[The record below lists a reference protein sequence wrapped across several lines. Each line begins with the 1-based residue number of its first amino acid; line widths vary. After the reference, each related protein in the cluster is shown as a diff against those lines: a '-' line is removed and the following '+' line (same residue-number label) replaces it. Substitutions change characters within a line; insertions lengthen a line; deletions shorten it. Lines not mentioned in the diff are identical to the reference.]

1 MSTSRADRAGWL
13 KRSPSGGVL
22 MAALLAVT
30 AVVGCSSSPPSRP
43 DDICAVFREKSGW
56 YKDARRAQK
65 RWGLPVSVGMA
76 FVHKESAYVADA
88 KPPRGK
94 LLWVIPWRRPSSA
107 YGYAQATDAAW
118 GEYLE
123 ETRGMFRERD
133 DLGNALDF
141 IGWYNDRSHR
151 RLGIARNDAYNLYLA
166 YYVGPGGYARGHY
179 RKQPA
184 VQSYARRVS
193 ERSQRYAGQLSRC
206 EKKLNRGWWPL

>member
-1 MSTSRADRAGWL
+1 MST
-13 KRSPSGGVL
+13 RSATEVRKLSFKLGVL
-22 MAALLAVT
+22 LMLLGLVS
-30 AVVGCSSSPPSRP
+30 CSSSPPAKP

-88 KPPRGK
+88 KPARGK

-118 GEYLE
+118 DEYLK
-123 ETRGMFRERD
+123 ETRGLFRERD

-151 RLGIARNDAYNLYLA
+151 RLRIAKSDAYNLYLA
-166 YYVGPGGYARGHY
+166 YYVGPGGYARGNH

-184 VQSYARRVS
+184 VQNYARRVATRS
-193 ERSQRYAGQLSRC
+193 ERYRGQLSAC
-206 EKKLNRGWWPL
+206 ERKLKRGWRPF

>member
-1 MSTSRADRAGWL
+1 MSSNVWTRRAG
-13 KRSPSGGVL
+13 PT
-22 MAALLAVT
+22 LLIGIVMSLA
-30 AVVGCSSSPPSRP
+30 GLSCSSSPPARP
-43 DDICAVFREKSGW
+43 DDICEVFREKSGW
-56 YKDARRAQK
+56 YKDARHAQK

-88 KPPRGK
+88 KPARGK

-118 GEYLE
+118 GEYLD
-123 ETRGMFRERD
+123 ETRGFFRERD

-151 RLGIARNDAYNLYLA
+151 RLGIAKNDAYNLYLA
-166 YYVGPGGYARGHY
+166 YYVGPGGYERGHY

-184 VQSYARRVS
+184 VQDYARRVS
-193 ERSQRYAGQLSRC
+193 DRSRRYSSQLSRC
-206 EKKLNRGWWPL
+206 AKKLDRGWWPL